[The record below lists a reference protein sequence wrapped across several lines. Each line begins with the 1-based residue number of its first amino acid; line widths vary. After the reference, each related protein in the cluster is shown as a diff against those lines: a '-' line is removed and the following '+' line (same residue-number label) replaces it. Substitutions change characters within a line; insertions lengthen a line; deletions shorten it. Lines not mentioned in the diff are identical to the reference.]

1 MRRCILDCE
10 QSIHHEVWELRA
22 RVSKNIQH
30 LTLSQFDSIGL
41 GVGGKGNYSIIGYHN
56 TIYTDAH
63 KKQTCLLHSKFWG
76 PIPAV
81 SMDDGS
87 TPLHMI
93 SRLSSCQPRNQPRFG
108 GMAAATASVET
119 SRRVCVCVCV
129 CVCVV
134 VVQPNFGTCRCCWP
148 DVLKLSARLT
158 ANVLE
163 RQIQVRLE
171 NFPFRY
177 FTGVYSALEV
187 LRLMRYITF
196 ELTCL
201 S

>member
-1 MRRCILDCE
+1 LPRPRFEPAASQLQIRHSTTQPLAHLGYRHIKQMRRCILDCE

-22 RVSKNIQH
+22 RVSKNTQH
-30 LTLSQFDSIGL
+30 LALSQFDSIGL

-56 TIYTDAH
+56 TVCTDAH

-119 SRRVCVCVCV
+119 SRRVCVCV
-129 CVCVV
+129 
-134 VVQPNFGTCRCCWP
+134 
-148 DVLKLSARLT
+148 S
-158 ANVLE
+158 
-163 RQIQVRLE
+163 
-171 NFPFRY
+171 
-177 FTGVYSALEV
+177 
-187 LRLMRYITF
+187 
-196 ELTCL
+196 
-201 S
+201 